1 MSLDKEIKK
10 LQQQVSENQMS
21 RRRFMQGAM
30 ALGVG
35 ALAPSL
41 YSEAAKAA
49 PKKGGVY
56 RMGLGG
62 ANTGDSL
69 DPATNGDTFTENN
82 WTALTGNGPAALVYD
97 SAIALNPGPGTTA
110 VTSTV
115 AVSGKTAPHSLKTRT
130 E

>member
-10 LQQQVSENQMS
+10 LQQQVTDNQMS

-35 ALAPSL
+35 AIAPSL

-62 ANTGDSL
+62 ANSADAL
-69 DPATNGDTFTENN
+69 DPQNNGDTYMINMN
-82 WTALTGNGPAALVYD
+82 QDAHKNALTEVLHYLRP
-97 SAIALNPGPGTTA
+97 
-110 VTSTV
+110 
-115 AVSGKTAPHSLKTRT
+115 
-130 E
+130 